1 MEKWNARKK
10 YIQKTCLKIG
20 EEARK
25 GTNAHLE
32 CKKTFITETRK
43 GISSHVEETQRFGIK
58 P

>member
-1 MEKWNARKK
+1 MKCKK
-10 YIQKTCLKIG
+10 KILTKNMSKKTG
-20 EEARK
+20 EDARK

-43 GISSHVEETQRFGIK
+43 GISNYVEETQRFGMK